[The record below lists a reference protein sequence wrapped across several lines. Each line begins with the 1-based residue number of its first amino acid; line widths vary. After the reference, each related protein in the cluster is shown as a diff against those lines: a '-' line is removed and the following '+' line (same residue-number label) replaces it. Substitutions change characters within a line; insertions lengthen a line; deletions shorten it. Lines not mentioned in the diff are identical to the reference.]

1 MIKTS
6 LAIIFS
12 IIASAPLYAAAPPE
26 TGARTVVLADLN
38 LASAAGRAQLQ
49 RRIDRAVTSVCGRIV
64 HTELRAA
71 NDVRRCRA
79 EARDAVAALPT
90 IRAASLS
97 FADAR

>member
-12 IIASAPLYAAAPPE
+12 IIASAPLYAAAPVGMA
-26 TGARTVVLADLN
+26 TRTVIVADIN
-38 LASAAGRAQLQ
+38 LASAAGRTQLQ
-49 RRIDRAVTSVCGRIV
+49 RRIVRAVTAACGRIV
-64 HTELRAA
+64 HSELRAA

-79 EARDAVAALPT
+79 ETYEAVAALPT
-90 IRAASLS
+90 VRAASLS

>member
-1 MIKTS
+1 MIKSS

-12 IIASAPLYAAAPPE
+12 IIASAPLYAAPPAN
-26 TGARTVVLADLN
+26 GARTVVIADLN
-38 LASAAGRAQLQ
+38 LASAAGREQLE
-49 RRIDRAVTSVCGRIV
+49 RRIGRAVNEVCGRIV

-79 EARDAVAALPT
+79 EAREAVAALPAV
-90 IRAASLS
+90 RAASLS